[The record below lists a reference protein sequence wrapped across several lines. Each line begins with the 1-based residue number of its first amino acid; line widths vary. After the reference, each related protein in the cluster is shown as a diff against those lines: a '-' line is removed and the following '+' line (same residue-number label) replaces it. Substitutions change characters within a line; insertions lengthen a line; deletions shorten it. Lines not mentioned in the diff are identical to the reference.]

1 MNISE
6 SLKIA
11 IKCIK
16 ANWMRSLLTM
26 LGIIIGVGSVI
37 MIVNIVIA
45 IILLGDNSGG
55 GFPASAHA
63 GILGAVMGF
72 IFLFM
77 VEFWTALLL
86 TVGVLV
92 PVLFIILANKNA
104 IASAVYNVW
113 KYKVADFIEPKID
126 FYINKMLQKQPGFLK
141 NITEWSVVKVKL
153 LDTINNDSQTPKLQ
167 KRIIKFV
174 LKKIKMDNVDLKNPD
189 TNLSAILS
197 LKIRQF
203 IEGFA
208 EPDLKLVWILVGID
222 IVLIILA
229 FVFNQQ

>member
-1 MNISE
+1 
-6 SLKIA
+6 
-11 IKCIK
+11 
-16 ANWMRSLLTM
+16 
-26 LGIIIGVGSVI
+26 
-37 MIVNIVIA
+37 
-45 IILLGDNSGG
+45 
-55 GFPASAHA
+55 
-63 GILGAVMGF
+63 
-72 IFLFM
+72 
-77 VEFWTALLL
+77 
-86 TVGVLV
+86 
-92 PVLFIILANKNA
+92 
-104 IASAVYNVW
+104 
-113 KYKVADFIEPKID
+113 
-126 FYINKMLQKQPGFLK
+126 MLQKQPGFLK

>member
-1 MNISE
+1 MKEELLGNIKLFAKISGKA
-6 SLKIA
+6 SLA
-11 IKCIK
+11 WIKV
-16 ANWMRSLLTM
+16 AL
-26 LGIIIGVGSVI
+26 IGAVI
-37 MIVNIVIA
+37 MVVNIVIA

-86 TVGVLV
+86 TVGILA

-113 KYKVADFIEPKID
+113 KYKIADFIEPKID
-126 FYINKMLQKQPGFLK
+126 FYIDKMLQKQPGFLK

-174 LKKIKMDNVDLKNPD
+174 LKKIKMDDVDFKNPD
-189 TNLSAILS
+189 TNLSSILS

-208 EPDLKLVWILVGID
+208 EPNLKLVWIIVGID

-229 FVFNQQ
+229 FVFNHQ

>member
-1 MNISE
+1 MKEELLGNIKLFAKISGKA
-6 SLKIA
+6 SLA
-11 IKCIK
+11 WIKVT
-16 ANWMRSLLTM
+16 L
-26 LGIIIGVGSVI
+26 IGTVI
-37 MIVNIVIA
+37 MIVDLVIA

-55 GFPASAHA
+55 GFPASGHA

-86 TVGVLV
+86 TVGILV
-92 PVLFIILANKNA
+92 PVLFIVLANKNA

-113 KYKVADFIEPKID
+113 KYKIADFIEPKID
-126 FYINKMLQKQPGFLK
+126 IYIDKILQKQPDFLR
-141 NITEWSVVKVKL
+141 NITDWSVVKVKL

-174 LKKIKMDNVDLKNPD
+174 LKKIKMDDVNFKDPN
-189 TNLSAILS
+189 TNLNSILS
-197 LKIRQF
+197 LKIKQF
-203 IEGFA
+203 IAGFA
-208 EPDLKLVWILVGID
+208 EPDLKLVWIIVAID

-229 FVFNQQ
+229 FVFNNH

>member
-1 MNISE
+1 MKEELIGNIQLFAKISGKA
-6 SLKIA
+6 SLA
-11 IKCIK
+11 WIKV
-16 ANWMRSLLTM
+16 AL
-26 LGIIIGVGSVI
+26 VGAVI

-63 GILGAVMGF
+63 GILGAIMGF
-72 IFLFM
+72 VFLFT

-86 TVGVLV
+86 TVGILA

-113 KYKVADFIEPKID
+113 KYKIADFIEPKID

-174 LKKIKMDNVDLKNPD
+174 LKKIKMDDVDFKNPE
-189 TNLSAILS
+189 TNLSSILS

-229 FVFNQQ
+229 FVFNNQ

>member
-1 MNISE
+1 MKEELLGNIKIFAKISGKA
-6 SLKIA
+6 SLA
-11 IKCIK
+11 WIKVT
-16 ANWMRSLLTM
+16 L
-26 LGIIIGVGSVI
+26 IGAVI
-37 MIVNIVIA
+37 MIVDLVIA
-45 IILLGDNSGG
+45 IILLGDNTGG

-72 IFLFM
+72 ILLFV

-86 TVGVLV
+86 TVGILA

-113 KYKVADFIEPKID
+113 KYKIADFIEPKID
-126 FYINKMLQKQPGFLK
+126 LYIDKILQKQPDFLK
-141 NITEWSVVKVKL
+141 NITDWSVVKVKL

-174 LKKIKMDNVDLKNPD
+174 LKKIKMDDVNFKDPN
-189 TNLSAILS
+189 TNLNSILS
-197 LKIRQF
+197 LKIKQF
-203 IEGFA
+203 IAGFA
-208 EPDLKLVWILVGID
+208 EPDLKLVWIIVGID

-229 FVFNQQ
+229 FVFNHQ

>member
-1 MNISE
+1 MKEELIGNIK
-6 SLKIA
+6 LFAKISGKA
-11 IKCIK
+11 TLAWIKVV
-16 ANWMRSLLTM
+16 L
-26 LGIIIGVGSVI
+26 IGAVI
-37 MIVNIVIA
+37 MIVNLVIA
-45 IILLGDNSGG
+45 IILLGDNSAG

-72 IFLFM
+72 FLLFV

-86 TVGVLV
+86 TVGILA

-113 KYKVADFIEPKID
+113 KYKIADFIEPKID
-126 FYINKMLQKQPGFLK
+126 FYIDKILQKQPDFLK
-141 NITEWSVVKVKL
+141 NITDWSVVKVKL

-174 LKKIKMDNVDLKNPD
+174 LKKIKMNDVNFKDPN
-189 TNLSAILS
+189 TNLNSILS
-197 LKIRQF
+197 LKIKQF
-203 IEGFA
+203 IAGFA
-208 EPDLKLVWILVGID
+208 EPNLKLVWIIVGID

-229 FVFNQQ
+229 FVFNHQ

>member
-1 MNISE
+1 MKEELISNFKLFTKISGKA
-6 SLKIA
+6 SLA
-11 IKCIK
+11 WIKV
-16 ANWMRSLLTM
+16 AS
-26 LGIIIGVGSVI
+26 IGAVI

-45 IILLGDNSGG
+45 VILLGDNSGG

-72 IFLFM
+72 IFLFA
-77 VEFWTALLL
+77 VEFWTALIL
-86 TVGVLV
+86 TVGILA

-104 IASAVYNVW
+104 ISSAVYNVW

-126 FYINKMLQKQPGFLK
+126 FYIDKILQKQPGFLK

-153 LDTINNDSQTPKLQ
+153 LDTINQDSQTPKLQ

-174 LKKIKMDNVDLKNPD
+174 LKKVKMDDVDLKNPE
-189 TNLSAILS
+189 TNLSTILS

-208 EPDLKLVWILVGID
+208 EPDLKLVWILTAIN
-222 IVLIILA
+222 IVLIIFA
-229 FVFNQQ
+229 FVFNHQ